1 MGGVEDDLGGATQ
14 SVTRGGR
21 NNGNGTV
28 LEHKLSLLKFVKCVL
43 QQFPFARLS
52 CHKHQH
58 DLGACGKDC
67 GIIVN
72 HNSTEL
78 LLACLNSVTHH
89 FDDDLVDG
97 VHLGIELDS
106 GHSITAANH
115 CARSI
120 LAN

>member
-1 MGGVEDDLGGATQ
+1 MRGVQDDLAAATQ
-14 SVTRGGR
+14 SLTRGSS

-58 DLGACGKDC
+58 DVGACGKDC

-72 HNSTEL
+72 DNGTEL

-89 FDDDLVDG
+89 FDDALVDG
-97 VHLGIELDS
+97 VHLGMELDA
-106 GHSITAANH
+106 GHAITEVDQ
-115 CARSI
+115 
-120 LAN
+120 

>member
-1 MGGVEDDLGGATQ
+1 MRGVQDDLAAATQ
-14 SVTRGGR
+14 SLTRGSS

-58 DLGACGKDC
+58 DVAACGKDC

-72 HNSTEL
+72 DNSTEF
-78 LLACLNSVTHH
+78 LLACLNSVT
-89 FDDDLVDG
+89 
-97 VHLGIELDS
+97 
-106 GHSITAANH
+106 NP
-115 CARSI
+115 SI
-120 LAN
+120 LPLLLPFLIRITPTSAPSST